1 MEQTALTTLETFRLP
16 ALGGQ
21 AANYDPEEFADIA
34 LDFPQVKI
42 PAGGQLSFE
51 LPNPLDPDD
60 PTPCKTI
67 EGVIVL
73 QQTANAYWQDSDTT
87 GAPPDCS
94 SDDGV
99 TGYGTPG
106 GLCAACPLN
115 TFGSG
120 EGGKGK
126 ACKNMKNLYILQDGS
141 PMPLLLPLPPTS
153 LKAFRQYANN
163 LRFAGLGLSGV
174 DLHRPQAPGERR
186 QYLFRGNLPHG
197 GAAWGSP
204 DGNRPGLRPQHAGKP
219 GGNAAGAG
227 PADGLRG
234 GGAGHGPGDR
244 RAVRRRTH
252 ALLTPDRSRV

>member
-1 MEQTALTTLETFRLP
+1 MEQTALTTLESFRLP

-21 AANYDPEEFADIA
+21 AANYDPEEFVDIPM
-34 LDFPQVKI
+34 DFPQVKI
-42 PAGGQLSFE
+42 PSGGQLSFE

-94 SDDGV
+94 SDDGA

-106 GLCAACPLN
+106 GQCAACPLN
-115 TFGSG
+115 AFGSG

-174 DLHRPQAPGERR
+174 VTCIGLKR
-186 QYLFRGNLPHG
+186 QE
-197 GAAWGSP
+197 S
-204 DGNRPGLRPQHAGKP
+204 
-219 GGNAAGAG
+219 GGNTYSVATFRMSGRLGEALTETARAYARNMRESLEEMRRERAKQLGSGAVA
-227 PADGLRG
+227 PAMDPETGELRTDE
-234 GGAGHGPGDR
+234 P
-244 RAVRRRTH
+244 
-252 ALLTPDRSRV
+252 TPF